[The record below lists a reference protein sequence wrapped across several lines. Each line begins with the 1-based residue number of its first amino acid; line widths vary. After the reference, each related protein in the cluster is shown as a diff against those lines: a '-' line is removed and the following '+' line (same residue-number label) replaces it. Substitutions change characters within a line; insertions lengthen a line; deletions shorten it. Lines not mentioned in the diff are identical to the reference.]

1 MAGRRWTP
9 RRTFS
14 LSFDSNGDLKVAH
27 CTDPACTSLADIT
40 ILDSVGYVGAYTSV
54 AIGTDGFPVI
64 SYQNSS
70 FPTGELKVAHCNDA
84 ACIGPA
90 DITTVDSSGFV
101 GLFTSLS
108 IGTDG
113 FPVISYQDGFPT
125 NDLKVAHCTDPA
137 CTGSGDITTVDSS
150 GRVGWNTSM
159 AIGTDGYP
167 VISYWDGTNNDLKVA
182 HCTDLACSS
191 VPELTTVDSAARVG
205 FFSSLAIG
213 NDGFPVISYSD
224 ETGDGA
230 LKAAHCT
237 DLACTGTVDITSV
250 DIAGFAFFPSLAV
263 GIDGFPVISYFD
275 DNNSDLKAAH
285 CRNVGCTNPFL
296 P

>member
-1 MAGRRWTP
+1 
-9 RRTFS
+9 
-14 LSFDSNGDLKVAH
+14 
-27 CTDPACTSLADIT
+27 
-40 ILDSVGYVGAYTSV
+40 
-54 AIGTDGFPVI
+54 
-64 SYQNSS
+64 
-70 FPTGELKVAHCNDA
+70 
-84 ACIGPA
+84 
-90 DITTVDSSGFV
+90 
-101 GLFTSLS
+101 
-108 IGTDG
+108 
-113 FPVISYQDGFPT
+113 
-125 NDLKVAHCTDPA
+125 
-137 CTGSGDITTVDSS
+137 
-150 GRVGWNTSM
+150 M

-182 HCTDLACSS
+182 HCTDLACTS